1 MFDARAPV
9 CLSSRCPFNSRGSSS
24 SCSSERSSGSPA
36 RSTFSWISSRDMR
49 SPSARPKCVLEMHC
63 YRCKYAPSLSSLAFL
78 CNSAFQRFGRRL
90 AFKMGFDKTNVRMSS
105 SLLLYFRV
113 ISLYNDLVLGSKG
126 RPNFLVKLQSVFLDL
141 LASHLSGLLLSVH
154 LGYVRC
160 AYK

>member
-24 SCSSERSSGSPA
+24 FFSSERSSGSPA

-49 SPSARPKCVLEMHC
+49 STSARPKCVLEMHC

-113 ISLYNDLVLGSKG
+113 IDLVLGSKE
-126 RPNFLVKLQSVFLDL
+126 RPNVLVKLQSVFLDL
-141 LASHLSGLLLSVH
+141 LASHPSGLLLSVH

-160 AYK
+160 AYKQR